1 MQVVCE
7 SDYQDIYRIKDGV
20 LLVVNKFKKIDYSNK
35 TDRWV
40 RIQSSSVKWG
50 KYKKEC
56 QDHLK
61 ILKKDHHDKWSDIT
75 VPKGTVL
82 YCGTPVEIET
92 DPSQYEYQIKTTGE
106 MFSGDSEMILNYIN
120 DIVNVIK
127 SNE

>member
-20 LLVVNKFKKIDYSNK
+20 LLVVNKFKSIDYSDK

-40 RIQSSSVKWG
+40 HIQSSSVKWG

-61 ILKKDHHDKWSDIT
+61 ILKKDHHDEWANIT
-75 VPKGTVL
+75 IPKGTVL
-82 YCGTPVEIET
+82 YCGRPVEIET
-92 DPSQYEYQIKTTGE
+92 DPSQYEYQIKTIGE
-106 MFSGDSEMILNYIN
+106 MFSGDSKWMLDYIG
-120 DIVNVIK
+120 DIINIIQ
-127 SNE
+127 NNA

>member
-20 LLVVNKFKKIDYSNK
+20 LLVVNKFKSIDYSDK

-82 YCGTPVEIET
+82 YCGTPVEIIT
-92 DPSQYEYQIKTTGE
+92 DPAKFEYQIKTTGE
-106 MFSGDSEMILNYIN
+106 MFSGDSEMMLDYIN
-120 DIVNVIK
+120 DIVNVVK
-127 SNE
+127 RNA

>member
-20 LLVVNKFKKIDYSNK
+20 LLVVNKFKLIDYSDK
-35 TDRWV
+35 TDRCV
-40 RIQSSSVKWG
+40 YIQSSSVKWG

-56 QDHLK
+56 QDRLK
-61 ILKKDHHDKWSDIT
+61 ILKKDYYDKWSGVT
-75 VPKGTVL
+75 VPKDTVL
-82 YCGTPVEIET
+82 YYGAPVEIET

-106 MFSGDSEMILNYIN
+106 MFSGNAKRMTSYID
-120 DIVNVIK
+120 DIIDVIK

>member
-20 LLVVNKFKKIDYSNK
+20 LLVVNKFKPIDYSEK
-35 TDRWV
+35 TDRYI

-61 ILKKDHHDKWSDIT
+61 ILKKDHYDKWADIT
-75 VPKGTVL
+75 IPKDTVL
-82 YCGTPVEIET
+82 YCGKPVELET
-92 DPSQYEYQIKTTGE
+92 DSAKFEYQIKTTGE
-106 MFSGDSEMILNYIN
+106 MFSGNSSKMTEYIN
-120 DIVNVIK
+120 EIINVIK
-127 SNE
+127 NNA

>member
-7 SDYQDIYRIKDGV
+7 SDYQDIYRITDGV
-20 LLVVNKFKKIDYSNK
+20 LLVVNKFKLIDYSDR

-40 RIQSSSVKWG
+40 SIQDISVKWG

-61 ILKKDHHDKWSDIT
+61 ILKKDHYDKWSGIT

-82 YCGTPVEIET
+82 CHGAPVEVET
-92 DPSQYEYQIKTTGE
+92 DKSKYEYQIKTTGE
-106 MFSGDSEMILNYIN
+106 MFSGDSEMILDYIN

>member
-20 LLVVNKFKKIDYSNK
+20 LLVVNKFKPIDYSDK

-40 RIQSSSVKWG
+40 HIQSSSVKWG

-61 ILKKDHHDKWSDIT
+61 ILKKDHYDKWANIT
-75 VPKGTVL
+75 IPKGTVL
-82 YCGTPVEIET
+82 YCSRPVELIT
-92 DPSQYEYQIKTTGE
+92 DPAKFEYQIKTTGE
-106 MFSGDSEMILNYIN
+106 MFSGDSEMILDYIN
-120 DIVNVIK
+120 DIVNVVK
-127 SNE
+127 RNA

>member
-20 LLVVNKFKKIDYSNK
+20 LLIVNKFKKIDYSDK

-40 RIQSSSVKWG
+40 QIESKW

-56 QDHLK
+56 QDRLK
-61 ILKKDHHDKWSDIT
+61 ILKKDYYDKWSGVT
-75 VPKGTVL
+75 VPKDTVL
-82 YCGTPVEIET
+82 YYGAPVEIET

-106 MFSGDSEMILNYIN
+106 MFSGDSEMMLDYIN
-120 DIVNVIK
+120 DIVNVVK
-127 SNE
+127 RNA

>member
-20 LLVVNKFKKIDYSNK
+20 LLVVNKFKPTDYSDK

-61 ILKKDHHDKWSDIT
+61 ILKKDHCDDWSGIT
-75 VPKGTVL
+75 VTKGTVL
-82 YCGTPVEIET
+82 YCGTPVETET
-92 DPSQYEYQIKTTGE
+92 DKSKYEYQIKTTGE
-106 MFSGDSEMILNYIN
+106 MFSGSSEQMLEYISE
-120 DIVNVIK
+120 IINVVK
-127 SNE
+127 SNA